1 MTFIFL
7 VSILSA
13 EKKENHLM
21 KLCREFYFDAAHYI
35 PNYKGKCEKLHGHT
49 YKLEIVIEGGVKK
62 DGMVIDFAKMKEI
75 VDGAVIEKLDHQAL
89 NELFENPTAEH
100 ILGWISEQLKGKLPL
115 SSIKLWEGQG
125 KWVELLL

>member
-7 VSILSA
+7 VSILYTN
-13 EKKENHLM
+13 KKENLLM
-21 KLCREFYFDAAHYI
+21 RLCREFYFEAAHYI
-35 PNYKGKCEKLHGHT
+35 PHYKGKCEQLHGHT

-75 VDGAVIEKLDHQAL
+75 VESAVIEKLDHQAL

-100 ILGWISEQLKGKLPL
+100 ILEWISVQLNGKLPL
-115 SSIKLWEGQG
+115 ASLRLWEGQG
-125 KWVELLL
+125 KWVEILI